1 MGLSYPYSQ
10 KIQTTNPPAPHHIVC
25 LKGLKSYIAKLSQA
39 PAQLSGAELAL
50 FLENPDHPPTRRP
63 PAGHPPTPE

>member
-1 MGLSYPYSQ
+1 MSIFSW
-10 KIQTTNPPAPHHIVC
+10 N
-25 LKGLKSYIAKLSQA
+25 GLKTCVQWVGAVFEHIAKLSQA

-63 PAGHPPTPE
+63 PGIVVLTNI